1 MSFYLEPPSGT
12 ISLQN
17 LERFAE
23 KRLNFLMKIY
33 EAKNDRVRLF
43 DVVHHA
49 GNVVDSEC
57 LIDGTKKDAISH
69 FILRLALCKDI
80 DTTDF
85 LVTAET
91 SLFEFR
97 FLCMNEDELRELF
110 RRTENM
116 ISGVTLETN
125 SKTSKLLN
133 IFQLIYRQVKSWR
146 KVVRLY
152 LKGDD
157 SHCFYVPFSNV
168 LNLVAKRHVVLTNG
182 IAAVP
187 FPKLREVVTDIF
199 REVLKEGLKIAQE
212 KRLLDQVDF
221 RLRKLMAKLV
231 NKLREQYRPFSE
243 KSHLHTSLSHDTVP
257 RETKL
262 FPPCMYNLQRVLQNR
277 HRLKHHSRIQ
287 LTLFLKE
294 IGMPIHE
301 ALMYWRREYSIVVD
315 NQDGCYHNWKDNE
328 KCYVYNIRHLY
339 GLEGSH
345 INYRAHCCNSLQNFT
360 PFTGEVGGCPLKHFD
375 REHLNWL
382 LSDMGIPDID
392 IQMVETL
399 VKFQKY
405 SQACGTVLH
414 SKMTCVKRVV
424 DSQNKEILIDSSIDG
439 QDSSFCQ
446 SNLCN
451 GCRHGCGQKQHVL
464 SEQTACSSMAELHK
478 EHKCGNS
485 NEDRTSISDVTK
497 SKENQNSLMCS
508 GNDRRTSCN
517 NAKFDSVLKNEI
529 TLNLHQ
535 SRNITSNEYDVK
547 NCSCNVISS
556 YEEGKRF
563 ILSDCDDGI
572 DLKTESPVILH
583 KPSDFYFR
591 LRKFPVDC

>member
-23 KRLNFLMKIY
+23 KRLDFLIKIY
-33 EAKNDRVRLF
+33 EARNDRVRLF
-43 DVVHHA
+43 DVVHDA

-80 DTTDF
+80 DTADF
-85 LVTAET
+85 LVAAET

-116 ISGVTLETN
+116 ISCVTLETM
-125 SKTSKLLN
+125 SKISKLLN
-133 IFQLIYRQVKSWR
+133 IFQLLHRQIKSWR

-168 LNLVAKRHVVLTNG
+168 LNLVAKRHVLLTNG

-199 REVLKEGLKIAQE
+199 KEVLKEGLKIAQE
-212 KRLLDQVDF
+212 KRLLDHVDF
-221 RLRKLMAKLV
+221 RFRKLIAKLV
-231 NKLREQYRPFSE
+231 KKLREQYKPFAENSN
-243 KSHLHTSLSHDTVP
+243 LYTSLSHDTVP

-262 FPPCMYNLQRVLQNR
+262 FPPCMFNLQRVLQNR

-301 ALMYWRREYSIVVD
+301 ALMYWRKEYSIDVD
-315 NQDGCYHNWKDNE
+315 NQDGCHQNWKDNE
-328 KCYVYNIRHLY
+328 KRYVYNIRHLY

-382 LSDMGIPDID
+382 LSDMGVPDID
-392 IQMVETL
+392 IQTVETL

-405 SQACGTVLH
+405 TQACGTVLH
-414 SKMTCVKRVV
+414 SKMAGVKGVA
-424 DSQNKEILIDSSIDG
+424 DPQTKEILIDSSIDG
-439 QDSSFCQ
+439 QDTSFCQ

-451 GCRHGCGQKQHVL
+451 GCSHSCSQKQHVL
-464 SEQTACSSMAELHK
+464 SEQTECSSLSELHK
-478 EHKCGNS
+478 EHESCNS
-485 NEDRTSISDVTK
+485 KGDKTLISDKTK
-497 SKENQNSLMCS
+497 PKENHNSLVCS
-508 GNDRRTSCN
+508 EHDIRTTCN
-517 NAKFDSVLKNEI
+517 NAKFDIVPKNEI
-529 TLNLHQ
+529 TLDLPQ
-535 SRNITSNEYDVK
+535 SRNTSCTDKDDK
-547 NCSCNVISS
+547 NCSINVMC
-556 YEEGKRF
+556 YNEEQKQC
-563 ILSDCDDGI
+563 ILSDCVDDRS
-572 DLKTESPVILH
+572 LKTESPFNLQ
-583 KPSDFYFR
+583 KPSDFYFWF
-591 LRKFPVDC
+591 RKCSVDC

>member
-17 LERFAE
+17 LERFGE
-23 KRLNFLMKIY
+23 KRLNFLIKIY

-43 DVVHHA
+43 DVVHDA

-69 FILRLALCKDI
+69 FFLRLALCKDI

-116 ISGVTLETN
+116 ISWQT
-125 SKTSKLLN
+125 
-133 IFQLIYRQVKSWR
+133 KSWK

-231 NKLREQYRPFSE
+231 NKLRERYRPFSE
-243 KSHLHTSLSHDTVP
+243 KSPLHTSLSHDTVP
-257 RETKL
+257 RDTKQ

-301 ALMYWRREYSIVVD
+301 ALMYWRKEYSTDVD
-315 NQDGCYHNWKDNE
+315 NQDGCHHNWKDNE
-328 KCYVYNIRHLY
+328 KRYVYNIRHLY

-345 INYRAHCCNSLQNFT
+345 INYRAHCCSSLQNFT

-375 REHLNWL
+375 REHLNWFTKI
-382 LSDMGIPDID
+382 S
-392 IQMVETL
+392 
-399 VKFQKY
+399 FQK
-405 SQACGTVLH
+405 
-414 SKMTCVKRVV
+414 VV

-451 GCRHGCGQKQHVL
+451 GCRHGCGQTQHVL
-464 SEQTACSSMAELHK
+464 SEQTAYSSMPELHK
-478 EHKCGNS
+478 EHEFGNS
-485 NEDRTSISDVTK
+485 NGDRTSISDVTK

-508 GNDRRTSCN
+508 GNDRQTSCN

-529 TLNLHQ
+529 TLDLHQ
-535 SRNITSNEYDVK
+535 SRNITSNDYDDK
-547 NCSCNVISS
+547 NCSFKVMSS

-563 ILSDCDDGI
+563 IMSDCDD
-572 DLKTESPVILH
+572 LNTESTVVLH
-583 KPSDFYFR
+583 KPSDFYFC
-591 LRKFPVDC
+591 LRKFSVDC